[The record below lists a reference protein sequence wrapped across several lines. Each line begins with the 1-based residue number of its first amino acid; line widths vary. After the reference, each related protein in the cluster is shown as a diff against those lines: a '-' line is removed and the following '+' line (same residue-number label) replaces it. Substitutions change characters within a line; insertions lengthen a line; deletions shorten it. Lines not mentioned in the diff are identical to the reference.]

1 MSSMMK
7 RFIKGIVLRGLTD
20 ETDIVSKDGSGAV
33 FYNKTDAR
41 IKTYVEN
48 SIREILTNSQSQ
60 VLTNKTIDFNE
71 NTISNIPGLDTNFEI
86 FNTTVTIGTS
96 ASTAT
101 GLLHYKTTKDI
112 TLNSVYAQLFEK
124 NGVASGLLTV
134 DVKRLSDPGT
144 FIATGN
150 TLLENFESGS
160 FTTNNWTVV
169 NGSEFHKFYVG
180 GAVFNSGTKSAYISN
195 DGGVSNKYSAV
206 TSVVWFY
213 KDIAIPVDGVNL
225 NFMYRVAGEQVGTT
239 YYDSGKVIIDPSLTT
254 VPVAGTN
261 ITITPAG
268 GSSTQLVP
276 TANVWTNQSI
286 SVSNY
291 AGTTIRVI
299 FGWRNDNSLTNNDPI
314 AIDDITISTVAD
326 ASVLN
331 SKPSFNFATAQDYAT
346 SVGTVLPLTISS
358 GTYLRLDLTSI
369 PSGFLGH
376 IQIILTGEIVI

>member
-20 ETDIVSKDGSGAV
+20 ESDIVSKDGSGAL

-48 SIREILTNSQSQ
+48 SIREILTNSQDQ

-124 NGVASGLLTV
+124 NGVASGVLTV
-134 DVKRLSDPGT
+134 DVKKLSDPGT
-144 FIATGN
+144 ILTTGG
-150 TLLENFESGS
+150 TLLEDFESGS
-160 FTTNNWTVV
+160 FTTNGWTVV
-169 NGSEFHKFYVG
+169 QGSQSNKFYVG

-195 DGGVSNKYSAV
+195 DGGISNKYSAL

-213 KDIAIPVDGVNL
+213 KDIAIPVDADNL
-225 NFMYRVAGEQVGTT
+225 NFKYRVTGELTGSN
-239 YYDSGKVIIDPSLTT
+239 YYDSGKVIIDPSLTV
-254 VPVAGTN
+254 VPVAGQN

-276 TANVWTNQSI
+276 TANIWTDKSI

-299 FGWRNDNSLTNNDPI
+299 FGWRNDASITNNDPI
-314 AIDDITISTVAD
+314 AIDDIKIASIAD
-326 ASVLN
+326 GSVLS

-346 SVGTVLPLTISS
+346 STGTVVPLIISS

-376 IQIILTGEIVI
+376 IQIILTGEVSI